1 MTDTHAIPDSAIDR
15 IFGPV
20 IQRQTWLNVA
30 YLLLSFPLGVAY
42 FVVLTTLIC
51 TGFGLLMVYVGFF
64 VLAGALLMVRVF
76 ANLDRVLANGFLDA
90 GIPAPTADPQTGNIF
105 HRLGMLMRSQST
117 WKSLIYLYVRFGLG
131 IGSLTMVMVL
141 LPLSLGLLTLP
152 LTYQFFPIQV
162 AMRPVT
168 NFDEA
173 IFFCCFGA
181 IFLLLSVHVLN
192 GWTAMCRRLAQRML
206 TSR

>member
-15 IFGPV
+15 IFGPI

-51 TGFGLLMVYVGFF
+51 TGFATLAVYGGFF
-64 VLAGALLMVRVF
+64 VLLAALAVARMF
-76 ANLDRVLANGFLDA
+76 GNLDRILANGFLDA
-90 GIPAPTADPQTGNIF
+90 SIPAPAVQPRSGNVF
-105 HRLGMLMRSQST
+105 RRLGALLGSPAT
-117 WKSLIYLYVRFGLG
+117 WKRLIYLYVRFALGLC
-131 IGSLTMVMVL
+131 SLILVCVL
-141 LPLSLGLLTLP
+141 IPLSLGLLTLP
-152 LTYQFFPIQV
+152 LTYQLVPINVGMRQV
-162 AMRPVT
+162 ET
-168 NFDEA
+168 FDEA

-192 GWTAMCRRLAQRML
+192 GWTAMCRRFAQRML